1 MSQLDLN
8 VLKRKR
14 LEKGY
19 SMQYMAEALGFKTAA
34 SYLNYERGTSELRAD
49 MLPVLAKTLGC
60 SIETFYT

>member
-34 SYLNYERGTSELRAD
+34 SSIRAF
-49 MLPVLAKTLGC
+49 L
-60 SIETFYT
+60 